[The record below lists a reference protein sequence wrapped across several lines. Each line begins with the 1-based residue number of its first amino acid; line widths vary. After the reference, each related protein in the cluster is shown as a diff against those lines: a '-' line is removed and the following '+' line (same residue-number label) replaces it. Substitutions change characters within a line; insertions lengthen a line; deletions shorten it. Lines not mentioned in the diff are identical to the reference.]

1 MFLSHHKLAVVFV
14 DFATAVICGEIVLL
28 RVINIAI
35 SIMISHTAP
44 SVCQHAS
51 FHGVWGGEERETQK
65 LSEGQ

>member
-1 MFLSHHKLAVVFV
+1 MLLSHHKLAVVFV

-35 SIMISHTAP
+35 SIIHTAP

-51 FHGVWGGEERETQK
+51 FHGVWGGAERETQK

>member
-14 DFATAVICGEIVLL
+14 DFAKAVICGEIVLL

-51 FHGVWGGEERETQK
+51 FHGVWGGAERDTETV
-65 LSEGQ
+65 